1 MCFFRK
7 KKPKYLRYT
16 VSNVTNSLILPCISA
31 IDDVDAKRQFRDLI
45 LHLKVDI
52 LLGKAIQLET
62 GVSRGADSVETQVEY
77 INSLILYCPDGN
89 RLTS

>member
-7 KKPKYLRYT
+7 KKPKYLKYT
-16 VSNVTNSLILPCISA
+16 ISNVTNSFRAPCIWA
-31 IDDVDAKRQFRDLI
+31 IDDVDAERQFLDAI
-45 LHLKVDI
+45 LHLKINI